1 VRPRGK
7 GVGARGRDE
16 EQRTVAHAPALSPET
31 MLLLA
36 ILVLWL
42 AAAAFVVM
50 LCRAAAR
57 SDAQLARDARRA
69 CAPPAGLGLWED
81 PPQLRVED
89 AREEASRE
97 VLVG

>member
-1 VRPRGK
+1 
-7 GVGARGRDE
+7 
-16 EQRTVAHAPALSPET
+16 

-36 ILVLWL
+36 IPLLWL

-57 SDAQLARDARRA
+57 SDAQLAREARRA
-69 CAPPAGLGLWED
+69 SAPVPAGLGLWED
-81 PPQLRVED
+81 PPQLRVD
-89 AREEASRE
+89 KVREEASRE

>member
-1 VRPRGK
+1 
-7 GVGARGRDE
+7 
-16 EQRTVAHAPALSPET
+16 

-36 ILVLWL
+36 ILLLWL

-57 SDAQLARDARRA
+57 SDAQLTREARHAS
-69 CAPPAGLGLWED
+69 APAPTGLGLWED
-81 PPQLRVED
+81 PPQLQVESV
-89 AREEASRE
+89 REQTSRE